1 MFQVISPAKYIPNCP
16 AGKQCLFGV
25 CFAAIAPEAHSKW
38 IPVVIPRELV
48 AEVNI
53 RFGYIKIRP
62 AINDHHMLYI
72 CDQDVVNLASLEP
85 LTYRT
90 DI

>member
-25 CFAAIAPEAHSKW
+25 CFAAIAPEALSKW

-48 AEVNI
+48 SERNI
-53 RFGYIKIRP
+53 FVLILKFDQQQMSIICCIFVTIK
-62 AINDHHMLYI
+62 L
-72 CDQDVVNLASLEP
+72 
-85 LTYRT
+85 
-90 DI
+90 